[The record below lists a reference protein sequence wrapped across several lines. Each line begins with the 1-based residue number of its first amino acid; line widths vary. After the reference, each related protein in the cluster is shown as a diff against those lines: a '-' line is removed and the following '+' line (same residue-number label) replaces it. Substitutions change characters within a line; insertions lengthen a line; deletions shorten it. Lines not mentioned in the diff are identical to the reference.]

1 MQPNPYSNVL
11 KGSAC
16 GSLLPFSFPVKHL
29 FWAWAML
36 LVSHSGGVLLKGTAR
51 YFCCHQ
57 RQLIGGSLILQRGQV
72 SVLRVLGLG

>member
-36 LVSHSGGVLLKGTAR
+36 LVFHSGGESCL
-51 YFCCHQ
+51 
-57 RQLIGGSLILQRGQV
+57 RGQTGIFAV
-72 SVLRVLGLG
+72 TKDS